1 MDPRSSGALSGSVA
15 VVRAL
20 ITGSRG
26 FVGRWLTAHLEEEG
40 DEVIG
45 LSSEV
50 DIADGAGVMAAI
62 TGARPDAVY
71 HLAAFS
77 SVGRSWDDPAE
88 VFRVNALGTLRVL
101 EAAASCDP
109 PPAVLLVSSAEV
121 YGTVSADRMPITE
134 DSPLRPVTPYAAS
147 KVAAEFLGVQAN
159 LGRGVPVVI
168 ARAFNH
174 VGPGQSAGFVVAA
187 LASRVVQA
195 QRSGEKRVRVGNLSA
210 RRDFT
215 DVRDVVRAYRMLVEK
230 GVPGEVYNVCSGVD
244 IAIAEILERLG
255 KLAQIDLD
263 VEVDPALARPVEVPV
278 LRGDGSRI
286 AEATGWSP
294 AVPLDETLAAVLDEW
309 RDRPGEQAIA

>member
-1 MDPRSSGALSGSVA
+1 MGALSGSVA

-26 FVGRWLTAHLEEEG
+26 FVGRWLTAHLEEAG
-40 DEVIG
+40 DEVVPMDGDI
-45 LSSEV
+45 
-50 DIADGAGVMAAI
+50 DIADGDAVKAAI
-62 TGARPDAVY
+62 CDASPDAVY

-88 VFRVNALGTLRVL
+88 VFRVNALGTLAVL
-101 EAAASCDP
+101 QAAGACDTA
-109 PPAVLLVSSAEV
+109 PAVLLVSPAEV
-121 YGTVSADRMPITE
+121 YGSVPAEKMPIRE

-147 KVAAEFLGVQAN
+147 KVAGEFLGVQAN

-187 LASRVVQA
+187 LASRVVEA
-195 QRSGEKRVRVGNLSA
+195 HRSGAKTVRVGNLSA

-215 DVRDVVRAYRMLVEK
+215 DVRDVVRAYRMLIDK

-244 IAIAEILERLG
+244 IEITEILERLG
-255 KLAQIDLD
+255 RLAGIDLD
-263 VEVDPALARPVEVPV
+263 IEVDPELVRPVEAPV
-278 LRGDGSRI
+278 LRGDGSKI
-286 AEATGWSP
+286 AGATGWSP
-294 AVPLDETLAAVLDEW
+294 SIPLDDTLSAVLDEW
-309 RDRPGEQAIA
+309 RERPAKPTSA